1 MALLGRGPLANHG
14 VVRLLHT
21 DTLIAGDRTQLAALW
36 RPVHTQAT
44 MECCTSPIVFLSN
57 IRFVGRKA

>member
-1 MALLGRGPLANHG
+1 MALLRRGPLANHG
-14 VVRLLHT
+14 VIRLLHT

-44 MECCTSPIVFLSN
+44 MECCTALFVFLTSDL
-57 IRFVGRKA
+57 